1 MMESLSEKKKKRKDV
16 RREMQR
22 VREQEEIALKKR
34 TLKIESEDRARKL
47 KQDLERNIESLQLS
61 QQIEEFFMRQ
71 EERIEVNVGLL
82 SNIADNLMPL

>member
-34 TLKIESEDRARKL
+34 TLKL
-47 KQDLERNIESLQLS
+47 
-61 QQIEEFFMRQ
+61 
-71 EERIEVNVGLL
+71 
-82 SNIADNLMPL
+82 